1 MSNGEAEREF
11 IANVTAAMARLLL
24 FDPPP
29 RGWYDR
35 DIAERLVVDGITVRC
50 GEGWIEFSASVRHR
64 VHASKVGTASFGVV
78 SPLPPGLL
86 TDHAAENVVETF
98 LVQLSE
104 DVMSSG
110 AYRNH
115 LRWDDPAP

>member
-1 MSNGEAEREF
+1 MGSGENDREF

-35 DIAERLVVDGITVRC
+35 DIAERLIVDGITVRC
-50 GEGWIEFSASVRHR
+50 GEGWIEFSVSVHHR
-64 VHASKVGTASFGVV
+64 VHPATVGTASFRVAT
-78 SPLPPGLL
+78 PLPPKLQA
-86 TDHAAENVVETF
+86 DNAAEEMVETF

-104 DVMSSG
+104 DVMSTGVSP
-110 AYRNH
+110 NH
-115 LRWDDPAP
+115 LRWHEPTP